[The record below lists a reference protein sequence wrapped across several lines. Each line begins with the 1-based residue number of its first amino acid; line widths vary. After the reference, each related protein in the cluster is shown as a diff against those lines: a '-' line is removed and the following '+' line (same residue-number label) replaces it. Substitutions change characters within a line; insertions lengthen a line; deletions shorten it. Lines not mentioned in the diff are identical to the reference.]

1 MRQIRA
7 NVFETNSSSTHSLVL
22 FKNRADKYTY
32 EEMYEELKYHI
43 HDGIYMPWEELYFGR
58 YPFKVLTSFRDKLH
72 YAYANTHGIEDK
84 VNEVTEVL
92 SELVPDIWG
101 FKPSDSFMGV
111 DETMLPYW
119 LKELRIDLAEF
130 LTNKKYVVVCDGDE
144 YCIWEDLK
152 EKGIIN
158 TEAIEKELDI

>member
-1 MRQIRA
+1 MRQIRS

-22 FKNRADKYTY
+22 FKHKEERYTY
-32 EEMYEELKYHI
+32 DEMYDELKYNI
-43 HDGIYMPWEELYFGR
+43 KDGVYSPWDELYFGR
-58 YPFKVLTSFRDKLH
+58 YPFRVLTTFKDKLH

-84 VNEVTEVL
+84 VREVTEVL
-92 SELVPDIWG
+92 SELVPDIYN
-101 FKPSDSFMGV
+101 FKPEDSFMGV
-111 DETMLPYW
+111 DETVLPYW

-130 LTNKKYVVVCDGDE
+130 LTNKKYVVICDGDE

-158 TEAIEKELDI
+158 TAAIEKEVNI